1 LGLKK
6 LPESPV
12 IMIFGAGINQLELI
26 REAKTLGFTTVVID
40 PQPDPPGREEADIYC
55 CTGGNDYEET
65 REVAIRYGVRGIVT
79 GQMEKPLRLMARL
92 ANELGFIFNS
102 PEVTERCLDKWLM
115 KQAFIAAGVPC
126 AGGVLLQEGDE
137 PVLPKDIVY
146 PVIIK
151 PRDSYSSRGVYK
163 CDAPSELTQHI
174 SESRMYS
181 SNGDVLIE
189 EFLGGREYSVEALTF
204 NGITTIVQLTEKFIT
219 PYPNTVETAHLQP
232 ADLTPDDRLAV
243 SCVVIEA
250 LKALGIEN
258 SASHTE
264 IMLADKGP
272 VVIETGARLGGDF
285 ISSYLI
291 RSSTGVSMDRAAIQI
306 AMGLEPD
313 IEVQGHHYSMIR
325 YIELPPERIV
335 SEVRDYKDMQELEG
349 VIFVHVFI
357 RPGEI
362 TVPLRHS
369 AQRPACIIVQ
379 SHNKKDLLFKVEEY
393 SRILTDKIVLI

>member
-1 LGLKK
+1 
-6 LPESPV
+6 
-12 IMIFGAGINQLELI
+12 MIFGAGINQLELI
-26 REAKTLGFTTVVID
+26 REAKTLGFTSVVVD

-55 CTGGNDYEET
+55 CTGGNDYEAT

-115 KQAFIAAGVPC
+115 KKAFIASGVPC
-126 AGGVLLQEGDE
+126 ARGVLLKEGDE
-137 PVLPKDIVY
+137 TDLPGDMVY

-163 CDAPSELTQHI
+163 CDTQYDMTQHI

-189 EFLGGREYSVEALTF
+189 EFLRGREYSVEALTF
-204 NGITTIVQLTEKFIT
+204 NGITTIVQSTEKYIT
-219 PYPNTVETAHLQP
+219 PYPNTVETGHLQP
-232 ADLTPDDRLAV
+232 ADLTPEDRLAA
-243 SCVVIEA
+243 SYVVIEA

-264 IMLADKGP
+264 IMLTDKGP

-285 ISSYLI
+285 ISSYLT

-306 AMGLEPD
+306 AMGQEPD
-313 IEVQGHHYSMIR
+313 TEVQGHHYSMIR
-325 YIELPPERIV
+325 YIELPPERTV
-335 SEVRDYKDMQELEG
+335 SEVHDYEDLKKLEG
-349 VIFVHVFI
+349 VVFVHVFV

-379 SHNKKDLLFKVEEY
+379 SQNKKDLLFKVEEY
-393 SRILTDKIVLI
+393 SKILTDKIVLI